1 MSLFQQLFGHEP
13 AVHTEAPGRVN
24 LIGEHTDYNGGFVLP
39 TTIPQ
44 RTFAQLA
51 PRKDRT
57 VRASSAN
64 MTDGIGAF
72 TLGDEKPGHGWLDYV
87 QGATKILH
95 DEGFS
100 LGGFDVLIR
109 SEIPVGS
116 GLSSSAALSISL
128 FRALRT
134 AFDLTLDD
142 RRIAHLAQRVENQ
155 FVGAQVGIMDPM
167 ACSLGE
173 ASYAL
178 FLDTHT
184 LTEERVPLPA
194 NIEWIVINS
203 GVAHDHSAGDYN
215 SRRAE
220 CEKASTLLGVR
231 QLRDLGL
238 ADLPRVAKLPEPLN
252 RRARHVI
259 TENAR
264 VLDAVRALKAGDLIE
279 LGRLF
284 RASHDSQRDDYQV
297 SVPAVDLLV
306 ELAAREPDVYGARLT
321 GGGFGGSIVLFAK
334 AGRGREVAERITR
347 VYSHQSGHQATV
359 LVPLCEN
366 VVAGDE

>member
-1 MSLFQQLFGHEP
+1 MSLFQQLYGQEP
-13 AVHTEAPGRVN
+13 TIHTEAPGRVN

-44 RTFAQLA
+44 RTFIQLA

-57 VRASSAN
+57 VHAYSAN
-64 MTDGIGAF
+64 AAHGVASY
-72 TLGDEKPGHGWLDYV
+72 TLDEEMPGRGWVDYV

-95 DEGFS
+95 GEGCQ
-100 LGGFDVLIR
+100 LRGFDVLVR

-128 FRALRT
+128 FRALRV
-134 AFDLTLDD
+134 AFSLDLDD
-142 RRIAHLAQRVENQ
+142 RRIARLAQRVENE
-155 FVGAQVGIMDPM
+155 FVGAQVGIMDPIV
-167 ACSLGE
+167 CSLGE
-173 ASYAL
+173 SGYAL
-178 FLDTHT
+178 FLDARS
-184 LTEERVPLPA
+184 LAEERVPLPG
-194 NIEWIVINS
+194 NIEWVVIDS
-203 GVAHDHSAGDYN
+203 AVVHDHSAGDYN
-215 SRRAE
+215 SRRTE
-220 CEKASTLLGVR
+220 CEEACALLGVR

-238 ADLPRVAKLPEPLN
+238 GDLPRVKKLPEPIN

-264 VLDAVRALKAGDLIE
+264 VLDAVQAIKAGDLLE

-284 RASHDSQRDDYQV
+284 RESHKSQRDDYQV

-306 ELAAREPDVYGARLT
+306 ELAGREEDVYGARLT

-334 AGRGREVAERITR
+334 AGRGREAAERITKAYTAR
-347 VYSHQSGHQATV
+347 TSHLATV
-359 LVPLCEN
+359 LVPLR
-366 VVAGDE
+366 AAKP